1 MFIVLTDDWN
11 SYASLSA
18 VKSVW
23 AKEAQLYHVQSLE
36 REEMLKTTEEKKV
49 EVQSTTAHP
58 HLLFFDDITT
68 DTSDWRN
75 KYMAK
80 WYGKKKVVLV
90 ERQ

>member
-1 MFIVLTDDWN
+1 MQVYLYGLLLCQNTD
-11 SYASLSA
+11 SEF
-18 VKSVW
+18 SVRSM
-23 AKEAQLYHVQSLE
+23 AEV
-36 REEMLKTTEEKKV
+36 LKTTEEKKV